1 MKMNMISN
9 VRNTFLLVLVLAF
22 AANAQTY
29 KQTGDSYLNVAGKST
44 LHDWTMTSKEP
55 VLQVAFEMGSD
66 GLPAQVKTLTLTVP
80 AQSLKSQHSAMDK
93 NAYSSLKTDKFKN
106 ITFVLTSA
114 KVTKG
119 SIECSGNL
127 TIAGTTKP
135 VTLTA
140 TVTTKDGGILHCT
153 GSKTFKMSE
162 YQVEP
167 PTFMFG
173 TVKTGDEITVTFN
186 VDLSLVKA

>member
-1 MKMNMISN
+1 
-9 VRNTFLLVLVLAF
+9 
-22 AANAQTY
+22 
-29 KQTGDSYLNVAGKST
+29 
-44 LHDWTMTSKEP
+44 
-55 VLQVAFEMGSD
+55 
-66 GLPAQVKTLTLTVP
+66 
-80 AQSLKSQHSAMDK
+80 MDK
-93 NAYSSLKTDKFKN
+93 IVMHAEYLVFFFLGIGCESEHQYEQEGLANE
-106 ITFVLTSA
+106 
-114 KVTKG
+114 G
-119 SIECSGNL
+119 SIECTGNL

-140 TVTTKDGGILHCT
+140 TVAAKDGGILHCT

-186 VDLSLVKA
+186 VDLSPVKA